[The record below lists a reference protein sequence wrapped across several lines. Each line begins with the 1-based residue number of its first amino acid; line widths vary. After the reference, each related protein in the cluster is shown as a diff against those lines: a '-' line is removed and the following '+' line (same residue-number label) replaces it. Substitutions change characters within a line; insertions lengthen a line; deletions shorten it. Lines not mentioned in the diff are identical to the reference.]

1 MLVTH
6 QTIQYKTQQ
15 MSDLRQEIVSLA
27 PAEGTEIVNVKLA
40 KKVDIFQRMNDEL
53 LELTER
59 FDTDKAVYKEVT
71 EEEWKPYKKSST
83 KDVSQVINAVNDIL
97 GKDFKP
103 VQETI

>member
-1 MLVTH
+1 
-6 QTIQYKTQQ
+6 
-15 MSDLRQEIVSLA
+15 
-27 PAEGTEIVNVKLA
+27 
-40 KKVDIFQRMNDEL
+40 MNDEL